1 MLPWFFIFENKNQQ
15 NFLFQSFPK
24 NKDDIFP
31 FNHNGYAS
39 IEDVHAYI
47 AKSGVSKVTL
57 DVEDIGSILE
67 TLRHDGKIEVRGDK
81 FKAIRIKP
89 MRNPGAEIPCGSCPV
104 SLLFQL
110 PRKEQWKS

>member
-1 MLPWFFIFENKNQQ
+1 
-15 NFLFQSFPK
+15 
-24 NKDDIFP
+24 
-31 FNHNGYAS
+31 
-39 IEDVHAYI
+39 
-47 AKSGVSKVTL
+47 VTL

-110 PRKEQWKS
+110 YQEKKQQKKKLMNCHSQGFQVLHVRRTD